1 MGISVGNFGCDE
13 CGSNDNNGVYQAE
26 DGTYNSHC
34 FGCDHNNRL
43 CDERGHAIE
52 RATLNTHKEEYEMD
66 DQLTFDDIQELPVV
80 GVKARRIYKSIGQLY
95 GMRGAKIDSD
105 DLTHHYYPFHKDG
118 KLVGYQ
124 ERTVATKDFRSLGYG
139 KQDIDLQGMEIW
151 PNGGSRYLVITEGFL
166 DAMAAQQMLT
176 GKVADRDKRFVI
188 VSLPNG
194 SNANHILKN
203 LKTREWVESFEK
215 VILMLDQDKPGMDC
229 AKKIAVGL
237 RPGLVHIAEYSEK
250 DACDML
256 EADKD
261 TEFKRSFWD
270 AKKYSPADIVTA
282 SSVRE
287 ILSEENMVE
296 ALPYPDFA
304 ADLNMGWYG
313 KRKGEITLFAAG
325 TGLGKSSFFKE
336 DMFHIMNNTEEK
348 IGVVSLEESTR
359 DILMGIQGLY
369 LNKRVNLP
377 TTIVSEEEKETS
389 LDWLENKCGDR
400 LVMLDHQGSSMG
412 DDLMQ
417 KIRYLIDI
425 GCGYIYIDHITLA
438 TAGSENTN
446 KAIDD
451 FMDSLLSL
459 CKKKNAPWFG
469 VVSHLRKT
477 SDGKSFE
484 EGAVPTMD
492 DLKGSGS
499 IKQIAFE
506 VIMFARNMNAKTEVV
521 RNRTDIY
528 VKKARSVG
536 KTGPAGS
543 YTFDSETGRL
553 KYVDR
558 DKINVDDDD
567 EENEFEMMA

>member
-1 MGISVGNFGCDE
+1 MGRAIGNFPCDE
-13 CGSNDNNGVYQAE
+13 CGSRDNNGVYMAE

-34 FGCDHNNRL
+34 FGCDHNNPL
-43 CDERGHAIE
+43 CDELGHAIE
-52 RATLNTHKEEYEMD
+52 RTNKPYKEEQDMD
-66 DQLTFDDIQELPVV
+66 DQLSFDDVQELPVV
-80 GVKARRIYKSIGQLY
+80 GDKNRRIYKSIGQLY
-95 GMRGAKIDSD
+95 GMRGAKVDSEEW
-105 DLTHHYYPFHKDG
+105 THQYYPFHKDG
-118 KLVGYQ
+118 KLVGFQ
-124 ERTVATKDFRSLGYG
+124 ERTIATKRFRSLGYG

-194 SNANHILKN
+194 SNANHVLKN

-215 VILMLDQDKPGMDC
+215 VVLMLDQDKAGMEC

-256 EADKD
+256 QADKD

-282 SSVRE
+282 TSVRE

-296 ALPYPDFA
+296 ALPYPEFA

-336 DMFHIMNNTEEK
+336 DMFHIMNNTTEK

-377 TTIVSEEEKETS
+377 TTIVSEEEKERS
-389 LDWLENKCGDR
+389 MVFLEQECGDR

-477 SDGKSFE
+477 ADGKSFE

-543 YTFDSETGRL
+543 YTYDSETGRL

-567 EENEFEMMA
+567 EENEFEMSD

>member
-1 MGISVGNFGCDE
+1 MGTSVGNFGCDE
-13 CGSNDNNGVYQAE
+13 CGSKDNNGVYKAE
-26 DGTYNSHC
+26 DGSYNSHC
-34 FGCDHNNRL
+34 FGCDHNNPL
-43 CDERGHAIE
+43 CDSRGHAMT
-52 RATLNTHKEEYEMD
+52 RTKNNTYKEEDMD
-66 DQLTFDDIQELPVV
+66 DKITFEDIQELPVI
-80 GVKARRIYKSIGQLY
+80 GDKERRIYKSIGQLY
-95 GMRGAKIDSD
+95 GLRGAKVDSED
-105 DLTHHYYPFHKDG
+105 FTHQYYPFHKEG

-124 ERTVATKDFRSLGYG
+124 ERTVATKDFKSIGYG
-139 KQDIDLQGMEIW
+139 KQDIDLQGAEIW

-166 DAMAAQQMLT
+166 DTLAAQQMLT
-176 GKVADRDKRFVI
+176 GKVADRDKRFPI

-194 SNANHILKN
+194 SNANHVLKN
-203 LKTREWVESFEK
+203 LKTRDWVESFEK
-215 VILMLDQDKPGMDC
+215 VILMLDQDKAGMDC

-256 EADKD
+256 REDKD
-261 TEFKRSFWD
+261 TEFKRSFWN

-296 ALPYPDFA
+296 SLPYPDFA
-304 ADLNMGWYG
+304 AELNMGWYG

-336 DMFHIMNNTEEK
+336 DMYHIMCNTTDK

-359 DILMGIQGLY
+359 DTLMSMQGLY

-377 TTIVSEEEKETS
+377 DVHLTEEEKENS
-389 LDWLENKCGDR
+389 LNWIEKECGDR

-459 CKKKNAPWFG
+459 CKKKKAPWFG

-484 EGAVPTMD
+484 EGAIPTMD

-499 IKQIAFE
+499 IKQISFD
-506 VIMFARNMNAKTEVV
+506 VVVFARNMNAKSEVV

-528 VKKARSVG
+528 VKKSRTVG

-543 YTFDSETGRL
+543 YSFDSTTGRL

-558 DKINVDDDD
+558 SAIDIDDDD
-567 EENEFEMMA
+567 ELNEFEMA

>member
-1 MGISVGNFGCDE
+1 MGISVGNFPCDE
-13 CGSNDNNGVYQAE
+13 CGSRDNNGVYKAE

-34 FGCDHNNRL
+34 FGCDHNNRF
-43 CDERGHAIE
+43 CDSEGHAIDSPK
-52 RATLNTHKEEYEMD
+52 TNSNTYQETNMD
-66 DQLTFDDIQELPVV
+66 DRLSFEDVCELPVI
-80 GVKARRIYKSIGQLY
+80 GDKNRRIYKSIGQLY
-95 GMRGAKIDSD
+95 GLRGAKINSD
-105 DLTHHYYPFHKDG
+105 DWTHQYYPFHKDG
-118 KLVGYQ
+118 KLVGFQ
-124 ERTVATKDFRSLGYG
+124 ERTVATKDFKSIGYG

-166 DAMAAQQMLT
+166 DALAAQQMLT

-215 VILMLDQDKPGMDC
+215 VVLMLDQDKAGMDC

-237 RPGLVHIAEYSEK
+237 RPGLVHIAEFSEK
-250 DACDML
+250 DPCDML
-256 EADKD
+256 GSDKD

-282 SSVRE
+282 TSVRD

-296 ALPYPDFA
+296 SLPYPDFA
-304 ADLNMGWYG
+304 AELNMGWFG
-313 KRKGEITLFAAG
+313 KRKGEISLFAAG

-336 DMFHIMNNTEEK
+336 DMFHIMTTTEEK
-348 IGVVSLEESTR
+348 IGIVSLEESTR
-359 DILMGIQGLY
+359 DILMGMQSLY

-377 TTIVSEEEKETS
+377 NVELTKEEEEKSLKWIEET
-389 LDWLENKCGDR
+389 CGDR
-400 LVMLDHQGSSMG
+400 FVMLDHQGSSVG
-412 DDLMQ
+412 EDLMQ

-451 FMDSLLSL
+451 FMDALLSL

-477 SDGKSFE
+477 SEGKSFE

-499 IKQIAFE
+499 IKQIAFD
-506 VIMFARNMNAKTEVV
+506 VIMFARNMNAKTEAV
-521 RNRTDIY
+521 RNRTDIW
-528 VKKARSVG
+528 VKKSRGTG

-543 YTFDSETGRL
+543 YTFDSATGRL
-553 KYVDR
+553 NYVDK
-558 DKINVDDDD
+558 DNINDPDH
-567 EENEFEMMA
+567 EENEFEMSS